1 MAARYPTY
9 VRAFAGPHD
18 ADFAG
23 RIQAKTRQAVSGSFN
38 AEPVSTYFHE
48 DSQMHRRLM
57 VFGFI
62 LAVAAPMLRAAN
74 TAQTNLS
81 AAQVVD
87 KNIAARGGLQA
98 WRAVQTMS
106 EEGKMGVGGNQRAT
120 IQVPVP
126 NKEGKTPGQVRPKE
140 EVELPFAMDL
150 ERPRKSRF
158 ELKFKGQTAVQV
170 YDGTNGWKLRPYLN
184 RLDVEPYS
192 QDELKLASMQA
203 DLDGP
208 LIDYASKGI
217 RVELDGIEKVE
228 DRDCYKLK
236 LTMSDGRTIH
246 DWIDAQSFLE
256 AKMEGQ
262 PRKLDGKV
270 HPVEVY
276 YRDYRPVSGL
286 QIPFAL
292 ETKVLPVGTT
302 ARGFKDPPVSTERI
316 TINKVLVNPK
326 LDASMFSK
334 PGIAVAANGR

>member
-1 MAARYPTY
+1 
-9 VRAFAGPHD
+9 
-18 ADFAG
+18 
-23 RIQAKTRQAVSGSFN
+23 
-38 AEPVSTYFHE
+38 
-48 DSQMHRRLM
+48 MHRRLI
-57 VFGFI
+57 VFGSI

-81 AAQVVD
+81 AAQIVD

-106 EEGKMGVGGNQRAT
+106 AEGKLGVGGNQRAT
-120 IQVPVP
+120 LQVPAP
-126 NKEGKTPGQVRPKE
+126 NKEGKAPGQVRPKE
-140 EVELPFAMDL
+140 EVALPFAMEL

-192 QDELKLASMQA
+192 EDELKLASLHP

-217 RVELDGIEKVE
+217 QVELDGIEKVE

-236 LTMSDGRTIH
+236 LTMNDGRTIH

-256 AKMEGQ
+256 TKIEGQ
-262 PRKLDGKV
+262 PRRLDGKI

-302 ARGFKDPPVSTERI
+302 ARGFKDPPVPVEKI
-316 TINKVLVNPK
+316 TIDKVVVNPK
-326 LDASMFSK
+326 LDPTRFLKPVIAKAS
-334 PGIAVAANGR
+334 NGH